1 MEGFSE
7 HQAAYILDVGLP
19 VLHELVEGAGRELAV
34 QIATN
39 VLILEDEALIALDL
53 ESSVEKLGHRVIG
66 VTRTRN
72 QALEIAQRERSGLV
86 LADIQLADGSS
97 GLDAVN
103 DILNSFEVP
112 VIFIRAYPE
121 RSLTGERPEPAFLV
135 SKPYPYAAP
144 VKANSPLFLTA
155 SLIADIT

>member
-1 MEGFSE
+1 MVHDS
-7 HQAAYILDVGLP
+7 A
-19 VLHELVEGAGRELAV
+19 
-34 QIATN
+34 N